1 MNSIGRTALNLF
13 ILFLSLFPDSLF
25 ATVIEKI
32 EGSDTLI
39 AIIFNVDVDTTIN
52 PNSTFEIFPYL
63 SGKWLWHNLQKLLF
77 IPDSTIPD
85 TSVYI
90 LSVPSSLKDAEG
102 NAIGDFDLVFTVA
115 KKIHYTLYKVPF
127 QWEGNGQWEIEGD
140 WLGALNIYT
149 LKPRLHPS
157 YRRITKVTFCW
168 KRHYR
173 GLLKNKTDFIYP
185 HFVSSKRENYKVS
198 VDSNGFLYL
207 FDKAYG
213 LKYRWY
219 FFLEKQYYWDID
231 VSNNGEIL
239 IATISNT
246 GDQII
251 VYLIRPDGVVEW
263 REKFIKEDDKDF
275 ALCFLNKPD
284 KFLIYHNRKLFCF
297 KILRE

>member
-1 MNSIGRTALNLF
+1 MSPTGKTTLYLF
-13 ILFLSLFPDSLF
+13 ILFLSLFSNPLC

-39 AIIFNVDVDTTIN
+39 SIIFNVDIDTTIN
-52 PNSTFEIFPYL
+52 PDSTFEIFPSL
-63 SGKWLWHNLQKLLF
+63 SGKWSWHNLQKLLF
-77 IPDSTIPD
+77 IPDSSIPD

-90 LSVPSSLKDAEG
+90 LSVPSGLKDTDG
-102 NAIGDFDLVFTVA
+102 NAIGNFDLVFTVA
-115 KKIHYTLYKVPF
+115 KKINYTLYKLPS
-127 QWEGNGQWEIEGD
+127 QWEGNGQWEIEVD
-140 WLGALNIYT
+140 WMGAPNIYT

-157 YRRITKVTFCW
+157 YRRITEITFCW
-168 KRHYR
+168 KRRYR
-173 GLLKNKTDFIYP
+173 GLLKNKNDFIYP

-219 FFLEKQYYWDID
+219 FFSEKQYYWDMDI
-231 VSNNGEIL
+231 SNNGEIL
-239 IATISNT
+239 IATALNF
-246 GDQII
+246 GDQIM
-251 VYLIRPDGVVEW
+251 VYLISPDGVVKWQE
-263 REKFIKEDDKDF
+263 EFTKENDKNF
-275 ALCFLNKPD
+275 ALCFLNDPD